1 VCVAVA
7 TLALLLVAPA
17 SVATTS
23 DRLEQHRLE
32 LEIERLQRDLSWQAD
47 LQRWLPA
54 ASALVAFAV
63 AVYGVW
69 RYFDERKQSR
79 TERTEQAVGHNLER
93 LIDRPADG
101 TSPNA
106 RAIAALRNLDGLARI
121 GSKADHEYRLRVTNA
136 VTALVRDDLTV
147 VDTADEARL
156 PIICVDNWPDFE
168 RRCKQ
173 EPELARIVLERYLG
187 AIGEL
192 ARKSRPYVESART
205 ENGRYIAINGKL
217 SPEDALLFATVV
229 NGFLRYVDLLPSGR
243 ARENSIEKFS
253 MMAKTLGDQL
263 FPAP

>member
-1 VCVAVA
+1 
-7 TLALLLVAPA
+7 
-17 SVATTS
+17 
-23 DRLEQHRLE
+23 
-32 LEIERLQRDLSWQAD
+32 
-47 LQRWLPA
+47 
-54 ASALVAFAV
+54 
-63 AVYGVW
+63 VYGVW